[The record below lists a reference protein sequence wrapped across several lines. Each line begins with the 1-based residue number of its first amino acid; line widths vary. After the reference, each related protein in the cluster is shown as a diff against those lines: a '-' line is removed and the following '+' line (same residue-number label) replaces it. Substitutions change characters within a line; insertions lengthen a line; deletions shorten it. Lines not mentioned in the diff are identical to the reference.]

1 MRNICLYY
9 FICITIE
16 TIVINWQI
24 NHSNYQTKF
33 IKYQNLDLTR
43 IIFDKKIDN
52 KITKMQR
59 EQLRIVKLY
68 SSLDLFSIIIKEE
81 EIIFKHIMPLHHQ
94 LIEYF

>member
-1 MRNICLYY
+1 M
-9 FICITIE
+9 
-16 TIVINWQI
+16 
-24 NHSNYQTKF
+24 
-33 IKYQNLDLTR
+33 TR

-59 EQLRIVKLY
+59 EQLRIVKLN

-81 EIIFKHIMPLHHQ
+81 GIIFKHIMPLHHQ